1 MKNSMPIAARRV
13 LRLSLTMALSLV
25 AAYGFA
31 VPLPYVAPI
40 FALLLTAAPTPP
52 MGAKG
57 LVGLIVVVLA
67 TLGIGLLVTPML
79 GNYPVS
85 GVLVVGA
92 GLYFSTYLTVNR
104 GKGPVGTLLAV
115 GYTLIPAAGTAAF
128 SLALGVIHSLVSAIV
143 IAIPCQWLV
152 YPFLPEPPRTDVE
165 RPPVVTVRN
174 STWIAVRTALIV
186 LPPFLL
192 ALSNPANYLPVI
204 MKSVALGQQGSVV
217 IARNAGRELLG
228 STALGGALAAAF
240 WFALK
245 LHPNLWM
252 FFLWTLLFGVYVA
265 AKLYRVAATR
275 WPASFWQN
283 TGVTMFILLGPAVE
297 DSSAGADVEAAFVTR
312 MTLFVA
318 VTLYTCFMV
327 YLLERVRERRTPR
340 MDLARSV
347 T

>member
-1 MKNSMPIAARRV
+1 MPTAARRV
-13 LRLSLTMALSLV
+13 LRLGLTMALSLA
-25 AAYGFA
+25 AAYAFA
-31 VPLPYVAPI
+31 APLPYVAPI
-40 FALLLTAAPTPP
+40 FALLLTAGPTPP

-79 GNYPVS
+79 RDYPVS
-85 GVLVVGA
+85 AVLVVGA
-92 GLYFSTYLTVNR
+92 GLYFSTYITVNR
-104 GKGPVGTLLAV
+104 GKGPVGTLLTV
-115 GYTLIPAAGTAAF
+115 GLTLIPAAGTAEF
-128 SLALGVIHSLVSAIV
+128 SLALAVIRSLVSAIV
-143 IAIPCQWLV
+143 LAILCQWIV
-152 YPFLPEPPRTDVE
+152 YPLLPEPSRTDVE

-174 STWIAVRTALIV
+174 STWIALRTALIV

-192 ALSNPANYLPVI
+192 ALTNPANYLPLI

-217 IARNAGRELLG
+217 SARTAGRELLG
-228 STALGGALAAAF
+228 STALGGAFAAAF

-265 AKLYRVAATR
+265 AKLNRVAATR

-297 DSSAGADVEAAFVTR
+297 DSATGSDVEAAFVTR
-312 MTLFVA
+312 MALFVA
-318 VTLYTCFMV
+318 VTLYACFMV
-327 YLLERVRERRTPR
+327 YLLERVREWRTPR
-340 MDLARSV
+340 LDLASSR
-347 T
+347 